1 MGHDRSLIY
10 PGAPFSPMS
19 STLIQMGT
27 SPPEVAPVTLT
38 VTPSA
43 REQIRRL
50 MQGQDA
56 QGKALRV
63 FVQGG
68 GCSGLTYGMAFDGP
82 TEADQVL
89 DVGEGLKVVLDPAS
103 APVLNGLT
111 LDFLLSLEASGFK
124 FLNPNAKSTCSCGK
138 SFSG

>member
-1 MGHDRSLIY
+1 MSGALIRL
-10 PGAPFSPMS
+10 GE
-19 STLIQMGT
+19 
-27 SPPEVAPVTLT
+27 SPPENPPIAFI

-50 MQGQDA
+50 LSQQTPA
-56 QGKALRV
+56 PAALRIY
-63 FVQGG
+63 VQGG
-68 GCSGLTYGMAFDGP
+68 GCSGLTYGMTFDAP
-82 TEADQVL
+82 NEADQVL
-89 DVGEGLKVVLDPAS
+89 EVGDGVKVVVDPAS
-103 APVLNGLT
+103 APVLNGTT